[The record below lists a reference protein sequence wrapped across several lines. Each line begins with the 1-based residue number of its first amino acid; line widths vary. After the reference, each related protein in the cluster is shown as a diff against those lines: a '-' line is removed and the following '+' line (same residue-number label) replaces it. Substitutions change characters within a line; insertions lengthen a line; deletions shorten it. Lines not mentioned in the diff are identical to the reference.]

1 MSYYGQTK
9 LLCENYILSNKSKI
23 IPCIGRIFSFT
34 SNNQNKNFIIPSILR
49 KIRNK
54 KKLINFQNL
63 NHVRDFLPIKEIVN
77 AIKFLSKKRATGVF
91 NICSGDKINLQNL
104 TLELSRIY
112 QKKITF
118 TNNAKK
124 SVLYGCNKKLID
136 LGFKI
141 NQKKYLKYLLKN
153 T

>member
-63 NHVRDFLPIKEIVN
+63 NHVRDFLPIKEIVK
-77 AIKFLSKKRATGVF
+77 AIKFLSKKKATGIF

-104 TLELSRIY
+104 
-112 QKKITF
+112 
-118 TNNAKK
+118 
-124 SVLYGCNKKLID
+124 
-136 LGFKI
+136 
-141 NQKKYLKYLLKN
+141 
-153 T
+153 